1 MEANGPAAEDDD
13 RVEVGEAGQGL
24 EHTRAPDEPADA
36 DAGAEGGGR
45 SASPPS
51 RTPTAIAVVQFFK
64 PLILF
69 KPYLPWKDS
78 RH

>member
-36 DAGAEGGGR
+36 DAPKAAAEARHPHHVRPRRLR
-45 SASPPS
+45 SYN
-51 RTPTAIAVVQFFK
+51 FFK
-64 PLILF
+64 LLILF